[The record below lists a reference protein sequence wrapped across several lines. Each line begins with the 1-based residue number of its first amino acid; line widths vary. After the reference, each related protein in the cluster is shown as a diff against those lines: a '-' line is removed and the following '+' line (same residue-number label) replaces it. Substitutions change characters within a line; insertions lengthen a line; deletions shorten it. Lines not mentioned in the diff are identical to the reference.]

1 MGMMQREKLLLSW
14 SGGKDS
20 AMALYELRASGRYE
34 VVALLTTV
42 AREYD
47 RISHHGV
54 RVDLLERQAAAL
66 GVPLHK
72 VELPAEGCTNEVY
85 EAAMAEALERYID
98 AGVHAV
104 AFGDIFLR
112 DLREYRE
119 RNLARAGM
127 RGVFPIWERDTTE
140 LVETFLELGFRAR
153 VACVDADKLNA
164 SFAGRELDRAFLRD
178 LPGGID
184 PCGENGEFHTFVYD
198 GPLFAEPVPVE
209 VGEVVTRDG
218 RHFADLLPASA
229 ASIRS
234 AAPSPRGS
242 SSS

>member
-1 MGMMQREKLLLSW
+1 MTEKEKALLSW

-20 AMALYELRASGRYE
+20 AMALYELRVSGRYE
-34 VVALLTTV
+34 VVSLLTTV
-42 AREYD
+42 AREYG

-54 RVDLLERQAAAL
+54 RVELLERQAAAL
-66 GVPLHK
+66 GMPLHI
-72 VELPAEGCTNEVY
+72 VELPAHECTNEVY
-85 EAAMAEALERYID
+85 EAAMAEALQPYLD
-98 AGVHAV
+98 AGVRTV

-119 RNLARAGM
+119 QNLARVGM

-140 LVETFLELGFRAR
+140 LVKTFLELGFKAR
-153 VACVDADKLNA
+153 VACVDAEKLDA
-164 SFAGRELDRAFLRD
+164 SFAGRPLDRHFLDD

-198 GPLFAEPVPVE
+198 GPLFSQPVPVE
-209 VGEVVTRDG
+209 VGDTVTRDG
-218 RHFADLLPASA
+218 RHFADLVPATA
-229 ASIRS
+229 DAIRS
-234 AAPSPRGS
+234 AAPSRRGS